1 MFQYPYLSG
10 VFNVLALMAVL
21 ALVETVMPLFPHSV
35 LNRRHLEA
43 NLGLTAITFGLN
55 FLMNG
60 FLMTGALWVSG
71 HGAGLIQWADL
82 PLPWAITVTVTVM
95 DLATYAV
102 HVLMHKVPV
111 LWRAHLVHHCDPALD
126 VTTTFRQHPIESL
139 LRYVF
144 LILTAWGLG
153 APLGG
158 IMLYRTLSAVN
169 AVFEHANVKVPRRLD
184 TTISLFW
191 VSPNMHKLHHS
202 RAKAETDSN
211 YGNLFSLFDRLMRT
225 FTPSARAGMVHY
237 GIDGYDEPEMQKLPG
252 LLKLPCTRERLAGE
266 HSKNELG
273 AQRSGGKVCNGK

>member
-144 LILTAWGLG
+144 LILTAWGWVHHWG
-153 APLGG
+153 ASCCTA
-158 IMLYRTLSAVN
+158 RC
-169 AVFEHANVKVPRRLD
+169 R
-184 TTISLFW
+184 
-191 VSPNMHKLHHS
+191 
-202 RAKAETDSN
+202 
-211 YGNLFSLFDRLMRT
+211 RLMRCSS
-225 FTPSARAGMVHY
+225 TPTSKFPGVWIPRYRCSGSLPICTSCITRGRRRKLIQTT
-237 GIDGYDEPEMQKLPG
+237 GIFFLCLTG
-252 LLKLPCTRERLAGE
+252 
-266 HSKNELG
+266 
-273 AQRSGGKVCNGK
+273 